1 MHICIFIVNL
11 LFSRKTKNAADRSI
25 INKYSLNLIIFLGEK
40 IRARQDACKVLY
52 LTDLYN
58 STRND
63 SRVFLEITGD
73 SVYNSHTSYCCCVDP
88 RVRGALELTSKTRSA
103 PRRFDTSTPQGSNS
117 WPHAT
122 RGVTLAGRLSSSSCR
137 ARYQYD
143 ASVLGSRRT
152 AAVVRA
158 PRVVSSTL
166 PAAHRTRTRMPRVK
180 SYVLHD

>member
-1 MHICIFIVNL
+1 MTNKMFKHSDFVTICHVGGKKIDATFSTIIICIYVSSL
-11 LFSRKTKNAADRSI
+11 LIFFFQGKQKNAADRSI
-25 INKYSLNLIIFLGEK
+25 INKYSLNLIIFLGKK
-40 IRARQDACKVLY
+40 IRARQVARKVPY
-52 LTDLYN
+52 PTDLYN

-117 WPHAT
+117 WPHTT

-137 ARYQYD
+137 ARYQ
-143 ASVLGSRRT
+143 
-152 AAVVRA
+152 
-158 PRVVSSTL
+158 
-166 PAAHRTRTRMPRVK
+166 
-180 SYVLHD
+180 